1 MLRWTTKLMR
11 DEALMRRFAD
21 GDMRAFEALYAR
33 HKHALYQFVRRQC
46 DIDAECEEVVQDT
59 WLAVVR
65 TASTYQVSAKF
76 RTWLF
81 RIAHNRLV
89 DYWRSHGYSKRQLM
103 IELDETVHSA
113 QTGSTPGDVSSPL
126 VLTQLLTKLSELPE
140 EQTETLLLRAAGF
153 SYAEIA
159 TITDS
164 KQETV
169 KSRLRYATQRMRV
182 TAGVTS

>member
-1 MLRWTTKLMR
+1 MR
-11 DEALMRRFAD
+11 DEALMQRFAA
-21 GDMRAFEALYAR
+21 GDMRAFEELYGR
-33 HKHALYQFVRRQC
+33 HKRALYQFVRRQC
-46 DIDAECEEVVQDT
+46 DIHVECEEVVQDT

-65 TASTYQVSAKF
+65 TAPMYHASAKF

-103 IELDETVHSA
+103 TELDETVHSA
-113 QTGSTPGDVSSPL
+113 QTGAPTTDVNSPL
-126 VLTQLLTKLSELPE
+126 ALEQLLAQLSELPE
-140 EQTETLLLRAAGF
+140 EQTEALLLRAAGF

-169 KSRLRYATQRMRV
+169 KSRLRYATQHMRV

>member
-1 MLRWTTKLMR
+1 MR
-11 DEALMRRFAD
+11 DEALMRSFA
-21 GDMRAFEALYAR
+21 GGELHAFEELYGR

-46 DIDAECEEVVQDT
+46 DVETECEEVVQDT

-65 TASTYQVSAKF
+65 TASTYKASAKF

-103 IELDETVHSA
+103 TELDETIHSIRDGA
-113 QTGSTPGDVSSPL
+113 TSGDTSSPL
-126 VLTQLLTKLSELPE
+126 DLEQLLAQLNELPQ
-140 EQTETLLLRAAGF
+140 EQTEALLLRAAGF